1 MRSNTTVQRAFLIA
15 LTTLVLLLL
24 LSACARTQ
32 PVLNIT
38 DEPVVTGSGE
48 TPSASAVRDAI
59 IEACRAK
66 KWLVDPSQDGLVI
79 ATAKVRQHTAV
90 VDIRY
95 TPESYSISYRD
106 SEVLLYDGNMI
117 HRNYNKWV
125 QLLSERV
132 NLEINKL

>member
-1 MRSNTTVQRAFLIA
+1 MLRASASFIFGFILTAFA
-15 LTTLVLLLL
+15 LLVLF
-24 LSACARTQ
+24 SARARTQ

-48 TPSASAVRDAI
+48 TPSAAEVRDAI
-59 IEACRAK
+59 IEACRVK
-66 KWLVDPSQDGLVI
+66 EWLVAPSQDGLVI
-79 ATAKVRQHTAV
+79 ATANVRKHTAV

-95 TPESYSISYRD
+95 TPERYSISYRD
-106 SEVLLYDGNMI
+106 SEVLLYDGKMI

-125 QLLSERV
+125 QLLSERI